1 MPVPAHSHAAR
12 RRPELYAGSRR
23 RFSGIGTIVAG
34 FIALVLVLG
43 AMLTSELG
51 NYGSEED
58 DRSAPIGIEST
69 SATQAAVPQASTTSP
84 SAAQSSS
91 AAPLITLSASPSN
104 SGTGQQISQTVAAAM
119 NAQLDR
125 LGCAPVT
132 VDLRLV
138 HNAESHVVQMINS
151 GYYDV
156 TSQGGTGPQARAKA
170 GGYTGKVTESIVLG
184 AETAVQATKIAFPTS
199 AASTADLPDTVQVIS
214 MNTLTCG
221 WKAIGAQFARDS
233 RRVAVWS
240 IVLGK

>member
-1 MPVPAHSHAAR
+1 MPAPAHSHAAR

-34 FIALVLVLG
+34 FVALVLVLG

-51 NYGSEED
+51 NYGSED
-58 DRSAPIGIEST
+58 DRSAPTGIQST
-69 SATQAAVPQASTTSP
+69 SATEYSAPQASATSAPQSSPATPSSSP
-84 SAAQSSS
+84 SAA
-91 AAPLITLSASPSN
+91 SPTPTS
-104 SGTGQQISQTVAAAM
+104 SGTGQISDAVAAAM
-119 NAQLDR
+119 NSQLDR

-138 HNAESHVVQMINS
+138 KNAQSHVVQMINS

-156 TSQGGTGPQARAKA
+156 VSQGGTGPQARAKA

-184 AETAVQATKIAFPTS
+184 AETAVQATKIAFPVSVTS
-199 AASTADLPDTVQVIS
+199 NADLPVTVQVVS
-214 MNTLTCG
+214 KNTLTCG